1 MQSLLMECDQEIIQK
16 SKQAEKNSRKA
27 RLSQEEESSLAL
39 AWREEESIEAR
50 ERLVEANMGLV
61 VAIARR
67 YRASG
72 VSLDELIAEG
82 NLGLL
87 RAVDGFDPTCGA
99 RFSTYAA
106 YWIRQGISRAFA
118 ANSPRGRLG
127 SRDRRD
133 VIALEKAMRQHYS
146 ASGEQPTVAE
156 LAAALEWTTERV
168 CACTAL
174 SRSFVRPFS
183 IDEPQKDSERR
194 AMQPAAPEANA
205 PITNQEELASDIDK
219 LLEDL
224 TPVERAALEMRF
236 GLHGAEPQGVDS
248 IAESLDCTRRETR
261 VAMRMAM
268 AKLARKCKGS
278 RMSGSCGEESVGDPA
293 WEGMGGAK

>member
-1 MQSLLMECDQEIIQK
+1 MPMLLELDRTTFERTDTVGTRGR
-16 SKQAEKNSRKA
+16 AA
-27 RLSQEEESSLAL
+27 RLTLEEETELAV
-39 AWREEESIEAR
+39 AWREQGSSGAR

-61 VAIARR
+61 VSIARR

-72 VSLDELIAEG
+72 VSLDELVAEG

-99 RFSTYAA
+99 RLSTYAA

-133 VIALEKAMRQHYS
+133 VMALEKMMRQYY
-146 ASGEQPTVAE
+146 ATNGQQPTTGE
-156 LAAALEWTTERV
+156 LADALEWTTERV
-168 CACTAL
+168 CLCSAL

-183 IDEPQKDSERR
+183 IDEPQKDSERQ
-194 AMQPAAPEANA
+194 ASQYAAPQAQCSV
-205 PITNQEELASDIDK
+205 TNQADLAIDIDR

-224 TPVERAALEMRF
+224 TPMERGALEMRF
-236 GLHGAEPQGVDS
+236 GLHGAEPRGLDS
-248 IAESLDCTRRETR
+248 IADSLDCTRRETR
-261 VAMRMAM
+261 MAMRTAM
-268 AKLARKCKGS
+268 AKLARKCKVG
-278 RMSGSCGEESVGDPA
+278 RLGASGMEDRVLEPLWEAMDGEG
-293 WEGMGGAK
+293 K

>member
-1 MQSLLMECDQEIIQK
+1 MPMLIELDQTTFEGTNTVGTRGR
-16 SKQAEKNSRKA
+16 AA
-27 RLSQEEESSLAL
+27 RLTLEEETTLAV
-39 AWREEESIEAR
+39 AWRQEGSSEAR

-61 VAIARR
+61 VSIARR

-72 VSLDELIAEG
+72 VSLDELVAEG

-87 RAVDGFDPTCGA
+87 RAVDGFDPACGA

-133 VIALEKAMRQHYS
+133 VMALEKMMRQLY
-146 ASGEQPTVAE
+146 ATSGRQPTIGE
-156 LAAALEWTTERV
+156 LAGALEWTTERV
-168 CACTAL
+168 CACSAL

-183 IDEPQKDSERR
+183 IDEPQKDSEWQS
-194 AMQPAAPEANA
+194 MQYAAPEAQGTA
-205 PITNQEELASDIDK
+205 THQGDLASDIDR

-224 TPVERAALEMRF
+224 TPMERGALEMRF
-236 GLHGAEPQGVDS
+236 GLHGAEPQGLDS
-248 IAESLDCTRRETR
+248 IADSLDSTRRETR
-261 VAMRMAM
+261 MAMRTGM
-268 AKLARKCKGS
+268 AKLARKCKGGRVS
-278 RMSGSCGEESVGDPA
+278 ANGMEDRVLEPLWEALDGD
-293 WEGMGGAK
+293 GK

>member
-1 MQSLLMECDQEIIQK
+1 
-16 SKQAEKNSRKA
+16 
-27 RLSQEEESSLAL
+27 
-39 AWREEESIEAR
+39 
-50 ERLVEANMGLV
+50 MGRV

-72 VSLDELIAEG
+72 VALDELIAEG

-87 RAVDGFDPTCGA
+87 RAVDGFDPSCGA

-133 VIALEKAMRQHYS
+133 VMALERAKRNHYLS
-146 ASGEQPTVAE
+146 EGRQPTVAE
-156 LAAALEWTTERV
+156 LAGVLDWTTERV
-168 CACTAL
+168 CACSAL

-183 IDEPQKDSERR
+183 IDEPDKDSERSSI
-194 AMQPAAPEANA
+194 QPAAPEATGK
-205 PITNQEELASDIDK
+205 ITNQEELASDIDK

-224 TPVERAALEMRF
+224 TPMERGALELRF
-236 GLHGAEPQGVDS
+236 GLHGAEPQGVDT
-248 IAESLDCTRRETR
+248 IAESMDCTRRETR
-261 VAMRMAM
+261 AAMRTAM
-268 AKLARKCKGS
+268 AKLSRKCKAARTTAGT
-278 RMSGSCGEESVGDPA
+278 MDGGVDPLWEQVCGND
-293 WEGMGGAK
+293 EGT